1 MPRVAYL
8 TFCREEEQ
16 TTGYLL
22 LNGQPKKPAYTQHFT
37 DGDNTHK
44 YICVYIMHVKT
55 LVTNEEIT
63 DLKMPGSSVREVCR
77 EEREGG
83 NDGITL

>member
-1 MPRVAYL
+1 MQQSLIEVE
-8 TFCREEEQ
+8 TEVE
-16 TTGYLL
+16 
-22 LNGQPKKPAYTQHFT
+22 
-37 DGDNTHK
+37 
-44 YICVYIMHVKT
+44 
-55 LVTNEEIT
+55 NEEIT